1 MSATTVTL
9 PAIGRNVM
17 RPARRR
23 PVPTTLEAA
32 TPPIAIPSSA
42 VALAPL
48 FAAALLTCVAAAPAT
63 AQSPVLESFRT
74 QIALKSVGSP
84 RISPDG
90 SAIAY
95 SVGTTDWEANRFDQ
109 EIWLAVGDGEPF
121 QLTRTEPGSSTGHR
135 WSPDGSQ
142 LGFIADR
149 GDGAQIYL
157 IRPAGGEAEQLTS
170 HEGGI
175 SAFRFSPDGD
185 RIVFSAADPAPDDF
199 EEREERYGDYA
210 VEDTDFRM
218 SHLWVTAVHGDAG
231 PRRLTGGDSFTV
243 GAFEWSPD
251 GREVAFD
258 HTPTPQVNSF
268 PHADISVVDVAT
280 ATVRT
285 LVADAGPERGPT
297 WSPDGALILYST
309 PAGANPYYGNT
320 ELAVIPSG
328 GGESRILTADFDENP
343 SPVAWTDEGVFFVAS
358 QRTARH
364 LFLLDPESGDVTREA
379 DTPEMIMTVD
389 LSSDGSVMAVQGEDR
404 TTVGEIFRVSRRGGA
419 QRRITDMTAQVAD
432 WGDLGSREVVRW
444 ESQDGAEIEGVL
456 MKPPGYDPDRAYPLM
471 VVIHGGPTGTSRPQ
485 LVGGYVYPILEWLK
499 KGAVVMMPN
508 YRGSAGY
515 GADLRALNVRNLGVG
530 DAWDVLSGVEA
541 LVERGVADPDR
552 VAAMGWSQ
560 GGYIS
565 AFLTTTSDRFRA
577 ISVGAGISNWMTYYV
592 NTDIH
597 GFTREYLKGTP
608 WDDPDVYAKTSPM
621 TYIEQAVTPT
631 LIQHGEFDARV
642 PTPNAYELYQ
652 GLQDVGVETRL
663 VIYKG
668 FGHGITKPRERLA
681 AMWHNW
687 EWFAR
692 HIWGESVEMPITE
705 GGS

>member
-1 MSATTVTL
+1 
-9 PAIGRNVM
+9 M
-17 RPARRR
+17 RPSVAAAYR
-23 PVPTTLEAA
+23 PAA
-32 TPPIAIPSSA
+32 VRAFACLIGAA
-42 VALAPL
+42 V
-48 FAAALLTCVAAAPAT
+48 FAAASSPAAE
-63 AQSPVLESFRT
+63 AQEGILESFRT
-74 QIALKSVGSP
+74 QIALKSVGGP

-90 SAIAY
+90 SMIAF
-95 SVGTTDWEANRFDQ
+95 SVSTSDWENNRFDQ
-109 EIWLAVGDGEPF
+109 EIWLVVGDDEPF
-121 QLTRTEPGSSTGHR
+121 QLTRTEPGSSTGPQ
-135 WSPDGSQ
+135 WTPDGSR

-149 GDGAQIYL
+149 GDGAQAYL
-157 IRPAGGEAEQLTS
+157 IRPEGGEAEQLTS
-170 HEGGI
+170 HDGGI
-175 SAFRFSPDGD
+175 SAFRFSPDGS
-185 RIVFSAADPAPDDF
+185 RVAFTATDPAPDAF

-210 VEDTDFRM
+210 VEDADFRM
-218 SHLWVTAVHGDAG
+218 THLWVMEARAG
-231 PRRLTGGDSFTV
+231 AEPRRLTEGRGYTV
-243 GAFEWSPD
+243 GGGFGGGSFDWSPD
-251 GREVAFD
+251 GREIAFG

-268 PHADISVVDVAT
+268 PHADISVVDVDAG
-280 ATVRT
+280 TVRPLAT
-285 LVADAGPERGPT
+285 DPGPESGPM
-297 WSPDGALILYST
+297 WSPDGARILYST
-309 PAGANPYYGNT
+309 TAGANPFYGNT

-328 GGESRILTADFDENP
+328 GGEPRIVTADFDENP
-343 SPVAWTDEGVFFVAS
+343 SPVAWTDEGILFVAS

-364 LFLLDPESGDVTREA
+364 LFLLDPESGQVTLQA
-379 DTPEMIMTVD
+379 DTPEMIMTAD
-389 LSSDGSVMAVQGEDR
+389 LSDDGTAMAIQGENR
-404 TTVGEIFRVSRRGGA
+404 TTMGEIFRLSRSPGTARSP
-419 QRRITDMTAQVAD
+419 RRVTDMTAQVAE
-432 WGDLGSREVVRW
+432 WGDLGSREVIQW
-444 ESQDGAEIEGVL
+444 ESEDGAEIEGVL
-456 MKPPGYDPDRAYPLM
+456 MKPPGYDPDRTYPLM

-485 LVGGYVYPILEWLK
+485 LIGGYVYPVIEWLR

-515 GADLRALNVRNLGVG
+515 GADFRALNVRNLGVG

-541 LVERGVADPDR
+541 LVDRGIADPDR

-565 AFLTTTSDRFRA
+565 AFLTTSSDRFRA

-597 GFTREYLKGTP
+597 SFTREYLEATP
-608 WDDPDVYAKTSPM
+608 WDDPEIYAKTSPM
-621 TYIEQAVTPT
+621 TYIRQASTPT

-663 VIYKG
+663 IIYKG

-705 GGS
+705 GGGGR

>member
-1 MSATTVTL
+1 
-9 PAIGRNVM
+9 M
-17 RPARRR
+17 RPARRC
-23 PVPTTLEAA
+23 PVPTAPEAG
-32 TPPIAIPSSA
+32 TPPVAIPSA
-42 VALAPL
+42 AALAPL
-48 FAAALLTCVAAAPAT
+48 FAAALLAAALLAATLLAAATATPAT
-63 AQSPVLESFRT
+63 AQSSVLESFRA

-90 SAIAY
+90 SMIAF
-95 SVGTTDWEANRFDQ
+95 SVTSADWEDNRFDQ
-109 EIWLAVGDGEPF
+109 EIWLAIGDGEPF

-135 WSPDGSQ
+135 WSPDGSG

-157 IRPAGGEAEQLTS
+157 IRPAGGEAERVTS
-170 HEGGI
+170 HDGGI

-218 SHLWVTAVHGDAG
+218 SHLWVTHMDDGTE

-309 PAGANPYYGNT
+309 PAGANPYYGNA
-320 ELAVIPSG
+320 ELAVIPSA
-328 GGESRILTADFDENP
+328 GGEPRILTAGFDENP
-343 SPVAWTDEGVFFVAS
+343 SPVAWTEEGVFFVAS

-364 LFLLDPESGDVTREA
+364 LFLLDPESGGVTREA

-389 LSSDGSVMAVQGEDR
+389 LSRDGSVMALQGEGR

-419 QRRITDMTAQVAD
+419 QHRITDMTAQVAD

-444 ESQDGAEIEGVL
+444 GSQDGAEIEGVL
-456 MKPPGYDPDRAYPLM
+456 MKPPGYDPGRAYPLM

-515 GADLRALNVRNLGVG
+515 GADFRALNVRNLGVG

-552 VAAMGWSQ
+552 VAAMG
-560 GGYIS
+560 
-565 AFLTTTSDRFRA
+565 
-577 ISVGAGISNWMTYYV
+577 
-592 NTDIH
+592 
-597 GFTREYLKGTP
+597 
-608 WDDPDVYAKTSPM
+608 
-621 TYIEQAVTPT
+621 
-631 LIQHGEFDARV
+631 
-642 PTPNAYELYQ
+642 
-652 GLQDVGVETRL
+652 
-663 VIYKG
+663 
-668 FGHGITKPRERLA
+668 
-681 AMWHNW
+681 
-687 EWFAR
+687 
-692 HIWGESVEMPITE
+692 
-705 GGS
+705 